1 MTSIPEGTHESC
13 VLNVLYSIV
22 TSENR
27 GIFRVSQVRILF
39 YLIIV
44 SIQRLLNHL
53 HYSIRHIG
61 PIYRCSFW
69 VYTVGKVL
77 ADLLV
82 CDGWRYCKAL
92 CEKKFSQ
99 IERNRRKFSHMT
111 YAITSL
117 VKFLTVYINCLIVQ
131 GKDVSKSDA
140 WKMILL
146 SDLFPKVGNSHTC
159 EVTKYF
165 WMLHSYMCFVQ
176 RALWSICT

>member
-1 MTSIPEGTHESC
+1 MPEPAPLLSFIVCFNCLIKTKTWIFGMTSIPEGTHESC

-117 VKFLTVYINCLIVQ
+117 VKFFNSVYKLFDCAGQRCVQEWCLENDSTI
-131 GKDVSKSDA
+131 GFVS
-140 WKMILL
+140 
-146 SDLFPKVGNSHTC
+146 
-159 EVTKYF
+159 
-165 WMLHSYMCFVQ
+165 
-176 RALWSICT
+176 